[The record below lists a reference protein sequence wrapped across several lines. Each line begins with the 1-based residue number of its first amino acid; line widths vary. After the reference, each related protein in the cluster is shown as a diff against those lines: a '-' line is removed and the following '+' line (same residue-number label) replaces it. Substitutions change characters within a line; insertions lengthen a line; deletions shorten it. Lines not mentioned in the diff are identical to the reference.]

1 MLYVYILHPRLSVY
15 TKALFETTASA
26 LGSASGSVLSSEA
39 LDEHVRKAHAMVNR
53 GSKLPW
59 AESGAEAVVSKRAS
73 YYGNSHIGFRSNPV

>member
-1 MLYVYILHPRLSVY
+1 MHKMKSIRRYRLKDIDCFYSEPMLYVYILHPRLSVY

-53 GSKLPW
+53 GSKLP
-59 AESGAEAVVSKRAS
+59 
-73 YYGNSHIGFRSNPV
+73 